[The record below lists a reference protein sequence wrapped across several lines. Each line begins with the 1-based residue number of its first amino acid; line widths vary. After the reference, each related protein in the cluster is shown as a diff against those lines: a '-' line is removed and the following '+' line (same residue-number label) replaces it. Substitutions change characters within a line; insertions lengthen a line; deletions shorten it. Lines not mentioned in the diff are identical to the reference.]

1 MTPNEYQTLAA
12 RTLIDAPDFEPTATD
27 RAVVELTIAAA
38 GTFGEIAEYVKK
50 GLFHQHG
57 YSIKTLLEKLSDY
70 REDVWRGSFFDGPI
84 PPVWNTRSTMMFWNV
99 IGLVGEAGEIA
110 GTVLAGVQEN
120 QATDREKLKKELGDC
135 LWYLAALCTKA
146 DLSLEDVMHANI
158 EKLKLRYPDGYSAE
172 ASKKR
177 VDVENNLLV

>member
-1 MTPNEYQTLAA
+1 MTPNEYQQLAA
-12 RTLIDAPDFEPTATD
+12 RTLIDGPDFEPTATD

-38 GTFGEIAEYVKK
+38 GKFGEIAEYVKK

-70 REDVWRGSFFDGPI
+70 REDVWRGSFLDGPI
-84 PPVWNTRSTMMFWNV
+84 LPVWSASSTMVFWNV

-110 GTVLAGVQEN
+110 GTALRSVREN
-120 QATDREKLKKELGDC
+120 EETDSEKLKKEIGDC

-146 DLSLEDVMHANI
+146 DLSLEDVMQANI
-158 EKLKLRYPDGYSAE
+158 EKLRIRYPDGYSSE
-172 ASKKR
+172 ASQKR
-177 VDVENNLLV
+177 VDVENNQLD